1 MQSENNVQLKLDI
14 SEVIDHANSIENP
27 LEKLRYLRQYTPL
40 LAVYAEH
47 ESFQVEELI
56 AKMPR
61 KIRGEIW
68 EIFSN
73 ELELE
78 GSKSDPNTSVEQKID
93 INIITEFTAQTEKPK
108 VTSKQKEEEVKFQEP
123 KKDDPVRE
131 KQKSKRTN
139 QLHELIEKVY
149 LTLLESSIETRPSAS
164 EVWNEL
170 MTNEKKYDVDEII
183 QEVVKFKAIDW
194 ISKDEKEQKM
204 KWSTFKKQLSII
216 RSK

>member
-14 SEVIDHANSIENP
+14 SEVIDYVNSVENP

-56 AKMPR
+56 AQMPR

-73 ELELE
+73 EQELE

-93 INIITEFTAQTEKPK
+93 INIITEFIPQRVKTK
-108 VTSKQKEEEVKFQEP
+108 VTRKTMKDPFHQMKKLIDKVDIELEKRPGEP
-123 KKDDPVRE
+123 VSQRKVWY
-131 KQKSKRTN
+131 
-139 QLHELIEKVY
+139 ELRVNH
-149 LTLLESSIETRPSAS
+149 R
-164 EVWNEL
+164 
-170 MTNEKKYDVDEII
+170 KYDE
-183 QEVVKFKAIDW
+183 E
-194 ISKDEKEQKM
+194 
-204 KWSTFKKQLSII
+204 
-216 RSK
+216 

>member
-27 LEKLRYLRQYTPL
+27 WEKLRYLRQYTRF

-56 AKMPR
+56 AQMPR

-68 EIFSN
+68 EIYSN

-93 INIITEFTAQTEKPK
+93 INIITEFIPQRVKTK
-108 VTSKQKEEEVKFQEP
+108 VTRKTMKDPFHQMKKLINKVDIKLEKRPGEP
-123 KKDDPVRE
+123 VSQR
-131 KQKSKRTN
+131 
-139 QLHELIEKVY
+139 
-149 LTLLESSIETRPSAS
+149 
-164 EVWNEL
+164 EVWYEL
-170 MTNEKKYDVDEII
+170 RVNHRNYDEDEII
-183 QEVVKFKAIDW
+183 DVTEP
-194 ISKDEKEQKM
+194 EKIIWYAYTGSRKEM
-204 KWSTFKKQLSII
+204 KYSTFKKNLSKI
-216 RSK
+216 RTDRKNQKK

>member
-27 LEKLRYLRQYTPL
+27 WEKIRYLRQHIPL
-40 LAVYAEH
+40 LALYAEH
-47 ESFQVEELI
+47 EPFQVEELI
-56 AKMPR
+56 AQMPR

-68 EIFSN
+68 EIYNN

-78 GSKSDPNTSVEQKID
+78 GSKSDSNTSVEQKID
-93 INIITEFTAQTEKPK
+93 INIITEFTAQTEEPK
-108 VTSKQKEEEVKFQEP
+108 VTSKQKKEEVKFQEP

-149 LTLLESSIETRPSAS
+149 LTLLESNETRPSAS

-183 QEVVKFKAIDW
+183 QEVVKFKAIYW
-194 ISKDEKEQKM
+194 ISKDSKEQKM

>member
-27 LEKLRYLRQYTPL
+27 CEKLRYLRQYIPL

-56 AKMPR
+56 AQMPR

-73 ELELE
+73 EQELE
-78 GSKSDPNTSVEQKID
+78 GSKSEPNTSVEQKID

-108 VTSKQKEEEVKFQEP
+108 VTRKTMKDPFHQMKKLINKVDIELEKRVVEPVSQRDVWYELRDNHRKYDEEEIFG
-123 KKDDPVRE
+123 
-131 KQKSKRTN
+131 
-139 QLHELIEKVY
+139 
-149 LTLLESSIETRPSAS
+149 
-164 EVWNEL
+164 
-170 MTNEKKYDVDEII
+170 DE
-183 QEVVKFKAIDW
+183 D
-194 ISKDEKEQKM
+194 
-204 KWSTFKKQLSII
+204 
-216 RSK
+216 

>member
-93 INIITEFTAQTEKPK
+93 ININTEFIAQKVKPK
-108 VTSKQKEEEVKFQEP
+108 VTRKTMRDPSHQMKKLINKVDIALEKRFGEPVNQRKVWHELRKNYRNYDEEEIIDVAEP
-123 KKDDPVRE
+123 EKIIWIAYTGSKKE
-131 KQKSKRTN
+131 
-139 QLHELIEKVY
+139 
-149 LTLLESSIETRPSAS
+149 
-164 EVWNEL
+164 
-170 MTNEKKYDVDEII
+170 MKY
-183 QEVVKFKAIDW
+183 
-194 ISKDEKEQKM
+194 
-204 KWSTFKKQLSII
+204 STFKKNLSKI
-216 RSK
+216 RTDRKNQKK

>member
-108 VTSKQKEEEVKFQEP
+108 VTSKQKRDPSHQMKKLINKVDIALEKRFGEP
-123 KKDDPVRE
+123 V
-131 KQKSKRTN
+131 N
-139 QLHELIEKVY
+139 QRKVWHELRKNY
-149 LTLLESSIETRPSAS
+149 R
-164 EVWNEL
+164 N
-170 MTNEKKYDVDEII
+170 YDDEEII
-183 QEVVKFKAIDW
+183 DVAEPEKIIWNAYTG
-194 ISKDEKEQKM
+194 SKKEM
-204 KWSTFKKQLSII
+204 KYSTFKKNLSNI
-216 RSK
+216 RTERKNQKK

>member
-14 SEVIDHANSIENP
+14 SEVIDHVNSVENP
-27 LEKLRYLRQYTPL
+27 LEKLRYLRQYIPL

-56 AKMPR
+56 AQMPR

-73 ELELE
+73 EQELE
-78 GSKSDPNTSVEQKID
+78 GSKSDSNTSVEQKID

-108 VTSKQKEEEVKFQEP
+108 VTSKQKKEEVKFQEP

-149 LTLLESSIETRPSAS
+149 LTLLESNETRPSAS

-194 ISKDEKEQKM
+194 ISKDSKEQKM

>member
-14 SEVIDHANSIENP
+14 SEVIDHVNSVENP
-27 LEKLRYLRQYTPL
+27 LEKLRYLRQYIPL

-56 AKMPR
+56 AQMPR

-68 EIFSN
+68 EIYSN

-78 GSKSDPNTSVEQKID
+78 GSKSDSNTSVEQKID
-93 INIITEFTAQTEKPK
+93 INIITEFTAQTEEPK
-108 VTSKQKEEEVKFQEP
+108 VASKQKKEEVKFQEP
-123 KKDDPVRE
+123 KKDDAVRE

-149 LTLLESSIETRPSAS
+149 LTLLESNETRPSAS

-194 ISKDEKEQKM
+194 ISKDSKEQKM